1 MTKQVRSI
9 TRNLKDAGC
18 GAGFIERFL
27 HLQEEG
33 ETAEGF
39 RLLSKQRKSLLDTIH
54 AEQKKLDNLDYLIFI
69 LKKQEEAYGKTNV
82 SR

>member
-1 MTKQVRSI
+1 MTEQARTI
-9 TRNLKDAGC
+9 TQNLKDAGC
-18 GAGFIERFL
+18 EAGLIERFL
-27 HLQEEG
+27 HLHEEG

-69 LKKQEEAYGKTNV
+69 LKKEKTYGKTNV
-82 SR
+82 SQ